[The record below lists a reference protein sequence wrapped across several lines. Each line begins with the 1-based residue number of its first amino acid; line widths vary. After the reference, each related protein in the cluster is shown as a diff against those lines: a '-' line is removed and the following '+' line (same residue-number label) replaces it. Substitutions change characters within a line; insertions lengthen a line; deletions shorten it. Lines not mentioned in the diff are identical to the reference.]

1 MKVCLYVG
9 SHPPYTGGG
18 QTFIDEICKAL
29 AKKLRPPSSWQPCLA
44 GEDPGWGARAKD
56 LGLRFVRVPKRLSG
70 RRWMKILPAVDRAGR
85 RAGFLHEHGFAGVLN
100 LSPMEWID
108 LDTPYVQVVWDLQ
121 HRLQPWF
128 PEVSYHGEWERRE
141 TAYRS
146 VLPRAS
152 FVVTGTRAG
161 KSELLRFYGLEP
173 DLVRVIPLP
182 TPGDVFD
189 YPETPH
195 IPEKNHSV
203 PYLFYPAQFWRH
215 KNHHLLLEAMHLLR
229 QRDNGDLR
237 LILTGSDRGQLA
249 PFLQKARDLD
259 LAPRV
264 EYRGVVDREELIR
277 LYRGA
282 FALVFPS
289 LFGPDNLPPLEAFAL
304 GCPVLAARVAGAE
317 EQLGEAAE
325 LFDPYNPAELA
336 EKILKI
342 KNEPKTREKMIEC
355 GHQQARVSTAD
366 TYVERLMALMELML
380 IRTGGP

>member
-70 RRWMKILPAVDRAGR
+70 RRWMKILPAVDRADR

-161 KSELLRFYGLEP
+161 NP
-173 DLVRVIPLP
+173 NC
-182 TPGDVFD
+182 FD
-189 YPETPH
+189 STVW
-195 IPEKNHSV
+195 S
-203 PYLFYPAQFWRH
+203 
-215 KNHHLLLEAMHLLR
+215 
-229 QRDNGDLR
+229 
-237 LILTGSDRGQLA
+237 LILSGSSLCPRQGM
-249 PFLQKARDLD
+249 FLIIRKRRTF
-259 LAPRV
+259 PRRTTP
-264 EYRGVVDREELIR
+264 YPTFFILPNS
-277 LYRGA
+277 GA
-282 FALVFPS
+282 TRITVFCWRQCTS
-289 LFGPDNLPPLEAFAL
+289 SAKGITVTCA
-304 GCPVLAARVAGAE
+304 
-317 EQLGEAAE
+317 
-325 LFDPYNPAELA
+325 
-336 EKILKI
+336 
-342 KNEPKTREKMIEC
+342 
-355 GHQQARVSTAD
+355 
-366 TYVERLMALMELML
+366 
-380 IRTGGP
+380 